1 MKETL
6 DLKVQY
12 EPISRLM
19 ASARNARTHSKKQIA
34 QIAESIRRF
43 GFLNPILVDGDH
55 RIIAGHGR
63 VEAARLLGYE
73 HVPTISILHMSG
85 AELRAYVIADNRLA
99 ELAGWDNELLALEF
113 EYLLDLD
120 PEVDLTVTGFET
132 AEIDLFISNNGSG
145 GCDEADEVAEVDADK
160 PAVTQ
165 GGDLWNVG
173 RHLVLC
179 ADATKAENYTRLLR
193 GKKAEMVFIDP
204 PYNVPISGHVCGLGR
219 LKHREFAMASG
230 EMSEAEYA
238 AFLTQ
243 TFRQLTAFSVDGSIH
258 FVCIDW
264 RHVADVVGAAKEIYS
279 ELKNICV
286 WVKDN
291 GGMGSLY
298 RSQHELICVFKN
310 GTAPHANNVDL
321 GRYGRYR
328 TNVWHYP
335 GVNTLR
341 KGRMDDLAM
350 HPTVKPT
357 ALVADAILDCS
368 KRGAVVLDCFGG
380 SGTTLM
386 AAEKTGRRAYLIEI
400 DPIYVDVTIERFQKL
415 TGAEAVHAETG
426 KTFTETRAARTTELM
441 PAESIDLGE
450 EGHDN
455 V

>member
-1 MKETL
+1 
-6 DLKVQY
+6 
-12 EPISRLM
+12 
-19 ASARNARTHSKKQIA
+19 
-34 QIAESIRRF
+34 
-43 GFLNPILVDGDH
+43 
-55 RIIAGHGR
+55 
-63 VEAARLLGYE
+63 
-73 HVPTISILHMSG
+73 
-85 AELRAYVIADNRLA
+85 
-99 ELAGWDNELLALEF
+99 
-113 EYLLDLD
+113 
-120 PEVDLTVTGFET
+120 
-132 AEIDLFISNNGSG
+132 
-145 GCDEADEVAEVDADK
+145 
-160 PAVTQ
+160 
-165 GGDLWNVG
+165 
-173 RHLVLC
+173 
-179 ADATKAENYTRLLR
+179 
-193 GKKAEMVFIDP
+193 
-204 PYNVPISGHVCGLGR
+204 
-219 LKHREFAMASG
+219 MASG
-230 EMSEAEYA
+230 EMSDAEYL
-238 AFLTQ
+238 AFLQ
-243 TFRQLTAFSVDGSIH
+243 RTFRHLSAFSTDGSIH
-258 FVCIDW
+258 FACIDW
-264 RHVADVVGAAKEIYS
+264 RHVTDLVGATKGIYS

-310 GTAPHANNVDL
+310 GTAAHANNVDL

-341 KGRMDDLAM
+341 EGRMDDLAM

-380 SGTTLM
+380 SGTTLI

-400 DPIYVDVTIERFQKL
+400 DPIYVDVTIERFEKL

-426 KTFTETRAARTTELM
+426 KTFTETRAVRTAESM